1 MEEAPAPLFW
11 SARMNKTFT
20 FLKEKWKSNRWIRR
34 AALILSVFGPGT
46 IAAMADNDAGGV
58 ATYSIAGAMLGYPIL
73 FPLLIITILLAITQ
87 EMGMRLTLVTRR
99 GLADLI
105 REKYGIKVS
114 LFIFLGLLIAN
125 LGTITT
131 EVSAIKT
138 VSGML
143 NIPVIPFVIG
153 MLLVAFIFITKG
165 NYKLTQ
171 SIMLIVS
178 LFYITYIISA
188 AKAHPDWR
196 LAFGNLLYPHG
207 VTSSTKYLVSY
218 LVIGMGVLGTTITP
232 WGQFFISSFAFDKKM
247 DKDTLK
253 YSQFETYWGAFLTDF
268 FSFFMIV
275 ATAAALNSHGYGVE
289 GIQLQSGEQA
299 ALAIR
304 PFAGELASEL
314 FAVGLLAAA
323 FMGLVIVPLSTA
335 YAFSE
340 FFGLSGSLDTD
351 FQKSKTFY
359 ILFIVQL
366 VAAALITTIPGISLF
381 HFAIATQTLNAMIL
395 PLVFFY
401 LIKLAS
407 NKKLMGQHVNN
418 GFQKNFTTAASV
430 FIVVASIFTV
440 AAIVFRW

>member
-1 MEEAPAPLFW
+1 MKNIFISL
-11 SARMNKTFT
+11 R
-20 FLKEKWKSNRWIRR
+20 EKWIANRWVRR
-34 AALILSVFGPGT
+34 AVLILSVFGPAT

-58 ATYSIAGAMLGYPIL
+58 ATYSIAGATLGYPIL
-73 FPLLIITILLAITQ
+73 FPLLIITILLAVTQ

-114 LFIFLGLLIAN
+114 LFIFMGLMIAN

-131 EVSAIKT
+131 EVSAIRT

-143 NIPVIPFVIG
+143 NIPVLPFVIG
-153 MLLVAFIFITKG
+153 MLLIAFIFITKG

-178 LFYITYIISA
+178 LFYVTYIFSA
-188 AKAHPDWR
+188 VKANPNWG
-196 LAFGNLLYPHG
+196 LALSNLIYPHG
-207 VTSSTKYLVSY
+207 VSWTSKYLVSY

-275 ATAAALNSHGYGVE
+275 ATAAALNSHGYGVG

-323 FMGLVIVPLSTA
+323 FMGLIIVPLSTA

-359 ILFIVQL
+359 ILFIIQL
-366 VAAALITTIPGISLF
+366 VLAALITTIPGISLF

-401 LIKLAS
+401 LIKLTS
-407 NKKLMGQHVNN
+407 SKKLMGSHVNN

-430 FIVVASIFTV
+430 FIVIASAFTV
-440 AAIVFRW
+440 AAVIFKW

>member
-1 MEEAPAPLFW
+1 MKKIFISL
-11 SARMNKTFT
+11 R
-20 FLKEKWKSNRWIRR
+20 EKWIANRWVRR
-34 AALILSVFGPGT
+34 AVLILSVFGPAT

-58 ATYSIAGAMLGYPIL
+58 ATYSIAGATLGYPIL
-73 FPLLIITILLAITQ
+73 FPLFIITILLAVTQ

-114 LFIFLGLLIAN
+114 LFIFMGLMIAN

-131 EVSAIKT
+131 EVSAIRT

-143 NIPVIPFVIG
+143 NIPVLPFVIG
-153 MLLVAFIFITKG
+153 MLLIAFIFITKG

-178 LFYITYIISA
+178 LFYVTYIFSA
-188 AKAHPDWR
+188 VKANPNWG
-196 LAFGNLLYPHG
+196 LALGNLIYPHG
-207 VTSSTKYLVSY
+207 VSWTSKYLVSY

-247 DKDTLK
+247 EKDTLK

-275 ATAAALNSHGYGVE
+275 ATAAALNSHGYGVG

-323 FMGLVIVPLSTA
+323 FMGLIIVPLSTA

-359 ILFIVQL
+359 ILFIIQL
-366 VAAALITTIPGISLF
+366 VLAALITTIPGISLF

-401 LIKLAS
+401 LIKLTS
-407 NKKLMGQHVNN
+407 SKKLMGSHVNN

-430 FIVVASIFTV
+430 FIVIASAFTV
-440 AAIVFRW
+440 AAVIFKW

>member
-1 MEEAPAPLFW
+1 MKNIFISL
-11 SARMNKTFT
+11 R
-20 FLKEKWKSNRWIRR
+20 EKWAANRWVRR
-34 AALILSVFGPGT
+34 AVLILSVFGPAT

-58 ATYSIAGAMLGYPIL
+58 ATYSIAGATLGYPIL
-73 FPLLIITILLAITQ
+73 FPLLIITILLAVTQ

-114 LFIFLGLLIAN
+114 LFIFLGLMIAN

-131 EVSAIKT
+131 EVSAIRT

-143 NIPVIPFVIG
+143 NIPVLPFVIG
-153 MLLVAFIFITKG
+153 MLLIAFIFITKG

-178 LFYITYIISA
+178 LFYVTYIFSA
-188 AKAHPDWR
+188 VKANPNWG
-196 LAFGNLLYPHG
+196 LALSNLIYPHG
-207 VTSSTKYLVSY
+207 VSWTSKYLVSY

-247 DKDTLK
+247 EKDTLK

-275 ATAAALNSHGYGVE
+275 ATAAALNSHGYGVG

-323 FMGLVIVPLSTA
+323 FMGLIIVPLSTA

-359 ILFIVQL
+359 ILFIIQL
-366 VAAALITTIPGISLF
+366 VLAALITTIPGISLF

-401 LIKLAS
+401 LIKLTS
-407 NKKLMGQHVNN
+407 SKKLMGSHVNN

-430 FIVVASIFTV
+430 FIVIASAFTV
-440 AAIVFRW
+440 AAVIFKW